1 MIRLLSY
8 AIIVAI
14 IAFAML
20 CCLFNCILQ
29 FVYYISRKDRIYIHK
44 MIASFILF
52 VITLIT
58 LKLMIYIYMLIY

>member
-8 AIIVAI
+8 AIIVAV

-29 FVYYISRKDRIYIHK
+29 FVYYISRKDRIYLHK
-44 MIASFILF
+44 MIASLILF

-58 LKLMIYIYMLIY
+58 LKLLIYIYMIIY

>member
-1 MIRLLSY
+1 MIKILSY
-8 AIIVAI
+8 AVIVAV

-29 FVYYISRKDRIYIHK
+29 FVYYISRKDRMYIYK

-52 VITLIT
+52 VITLII
-58 LKLMIYIYMLIY
+58 LNLIVYMYMILY

>member
-1 MIRLLSY
+1 MIKILSY
-8 AIIVAI
+8 AIIVAV

-29 FVYYISRKDRIYIHK
+29 FVYYISRKDHMYIYK

-52 VITLIT
+52 VITLII
-58 LKLMIYIYMLIY
+58 LKLIVYMYMILY